1 MSRSTVCGEMNE
13 VEIKWEEEARICV
26 GIEGGT
32 AVISANR
39 KGLQSLAN
47 HLKELSKEK
56 PGSHIHYDE
65 YNSLEDGS
73 SELIV
78 ELIK

>member
-1 MSRSTVCGEMNE
+1 M
-13 VEIKWEEEARICV
+13 EIKWKDDFEIRFR
-26 GIEGGT
+26 IEGGT

-39 KGLQSLAN
+39 DGLLSLVEQLTA
-47 HLKELSKEK
+47 LAGEE

-73 SELIV
+73 HELII
-78 ELIK
+78 EKI

>member
-1 MSRSTVCGEMNE
+1 MNE